1 MKKLVI
7 FITTLLLLFAT
18 NEAKAQIV
26 YQPFIGGGSSSQSTV
41 QPQRFRTTAFC
52 RLSSGQYAKLPIVVE
67 QRQNGLFVVQY
78 YQAPQSMVYGSNG
91 AWVSI
96 HPTMVQR
103 CYPDLSSNPLE
114 RSYMYKA
121 NINGRMYY
129 FDL

>member
-7 FITTLLLLFAT
+7 FITTLLLIFSAIEL
-18 NEAKAQIV
+18 KAQIV
-26 YQPFIGGGSSSQSTV
+26 YQPFMGGGSSSQSTV
-41 QPQRFRTTAFC
+41 QSQRFRATAYS

-91 AWVSI
+91 TWVSI
-96 HPTMVQR
+96 HPAVVQR

-121 NINGRMYY
+121 NINGRVYY